1 MSLQTYQEIPLRGN
15 ISQDFY
21 PFSSLHWSQDKL
33 GWHALEAAVRGN
45 NSSAGWHNL
54 EDYIRWLHPGPCLAS
69 REEVD
74 HAKHG
79 SVTPN
84 QHWGVF
90 MTILWHRMLTQNRCQ
105 STCQYPGRFSQQ
117 PQMSG
122 QLSVHFTFMFCDWLP
137 TVLRSNAW
145 PSDRARLLS
154 GRHNILM
161 TTRHKTADTGLSL
174 PRPLS
179 TPVLLTADIM
189 LQSSCGSSGP
199 GCGYIAPSTIRLTSV
214 WTQTCINL
222 QEDKL
227 RALHRF
233 RVSISTSNLLRES
246 LRRRMQWY

>member
-122 QLSVHFTFMFCDWLP
+122 QLSVHFTFMFCDWLLLP

-161 TTRHKTADTGLSL
+161 TARHKTADTGLSL

-189 LQSSCGSSGP
+189 Q
-199 GCGYIAPSTIRLTSV
+199 
-214 WTQTCINL
+214 
-222 QEDKL
+222 
-227 RALHRF
+227 
-233 RVSISTSNLLRES
+233 
-246 LRRRMQWY
+246 QW